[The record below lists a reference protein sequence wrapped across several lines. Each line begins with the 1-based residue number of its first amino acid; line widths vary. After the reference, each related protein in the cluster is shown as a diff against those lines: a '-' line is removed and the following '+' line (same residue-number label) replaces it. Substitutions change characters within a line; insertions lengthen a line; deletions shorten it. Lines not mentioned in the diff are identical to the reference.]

1 MLEVAYQKKK
11 QDKFSWLST
20 NHAHKYSFK
29 SPLFQ
34 QELRD
39 CKSQMTDLT
48 NKWYQA
54 IRIDNNTEDD
64 DEDPE
69 TISQRTERTNS
80 TATLNSSRGNMI

>member
-1 MLEVAYQKKK
+1 LT
-11 QDKFSWLST
+11 F
-20 NHAHKYSFK
+20 HKSHSLIFIIK
-29 SPLFQ
+29 PSLFQ

>member
-1 MLEVAYQKKK
+1 MINAL
-11 QDKFSWLST
+11 DFPT
-20 NHAHKYSFK
+20 NYIHKYSLK
-29 SPLFQ
+29 TSILFE

>member
-1 MLEVAYQKKK
+1 MT
-11 QDKFSWLST
+11 F
-20 NHAHKYSFK
+20 HKSH
-29 SPLFQ
+29 PLIFIIKRPFFQ